1 MAELRSFL
9 VNDVNSVNLVHRE
22 QQLAIYNVNT
32 ADVLNGGQCCCW
44 QVPTGTTWAIFEVWG
59 GGGSGGGACCCMGH
73 YYGPESGTYAK
84 GELQVTAGQYFCI
97 CAGGSGCC
105 NTQCC
110 GNCGF
115 PSWVICGCA
124 SGSTV
129 TCASGGCG
137 GCVLCFRSYQGCTG
151 ICFGMCRMGCDSGG
165 TVVDITVPKIMS
177 QPHVSNYCWQNMFE
191 FMSGPTKY
199 GQNLRLG
206 LDHCVTSLTI
216 SGCYPFGNPKWPGG
230 PGNSATACGG
240 GCCWGMQGAGGLVL
254 ITYG

>member
-1 MAELRSFL
+1 MAELRTFL
-9 VNDVNSVNLVHRE
+9 VNDSNSVQLVHRE

-44 QVPTGTTWAIFEVWG
+44 QVPTGTSWAIFEVWG

-151 ICFGMCRMGCDSGG
+151 ICFGMCKMGCDSGG
-165 TVVDITVPKIMS
+165 TVVDMTVPKIMS

>member
-32 ADVLNGGQCCCW
+32 ADVTNGGQCCCW

-115 PSWVICGCA
+115 PSWIICGCA

-129 TCASGGCG
+129 ACASGGCG

-151 ICFGMCRMGCDSGG
+151 ICFGMCKMGCDSGG
-165 TVVDITVPKIMS
+165 TVVDMTVPKIMS

>member
-1 MAELRSFL
+1 MAELRNFL
-9 VNDVNSVNLVHRE
+9 VNDVGSVQQQHRE
-22 QQLAIYNVNT
+22 FQLSIFNT
-32 ADVLNGGQCCCW
+32 NTPDVLNGGQCCCFV
-44 QVPTGTTWAIFEVWG
+44 VPAGITWAVFEVWG

-73 YYGPESGTYAK
+73 YYGPESGGYSK
-84 GELQVTAGQYFCI
+84 KQLQVTPGTFFCI
-97 CAGGSGCC
+97 CAGGTGCC

-115 PSWVICGCA
+115 PSWVLCGSNGTNVICA
-124 SGSTV
+124 E
-129 TCASGGCG
+129 GGCG

-151 ICFGMCRMGCDSGG
+151 ICFGMCKMECGCNTNRDYSA
-165 TVVDITVPKIMS
+165 PKIMS

-216 SGCYPFGNPKWPGG
+216 SGCAPFGQAKFPGG

-240 GCCWGMQGAGGLVL
+240 GCCWGSYGAGGLVL
-254 ITYG
+254 ISYG